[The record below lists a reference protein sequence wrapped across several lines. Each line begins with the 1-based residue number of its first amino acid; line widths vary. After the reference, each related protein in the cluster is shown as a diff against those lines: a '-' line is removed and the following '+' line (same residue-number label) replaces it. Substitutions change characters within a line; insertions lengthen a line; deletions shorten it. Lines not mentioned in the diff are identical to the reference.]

1 MIFISI
7 YLIASL
13 ITLMICSRKY
23 VLNALNNS
31 EAYNALQGW
40 RKILTFLVAIILL
53 TICEIPFEIYL
64 LLKRKNIIK

>member
-7 YLIASL
+7 YLLVSL
-13 ITLMICSRKY
+13 IILLVCSRKN
-23 VLNALNNS
+23 VLYALNNS
-31 EAYNALQGW
+31 EIYNALQGW
-40 RKILTFLVAIILL
+40 RKLLTFLVAIIVL